1 MHDLMEENEQMRVE
15 LDALRSCS
23 FDERTARVAEDN
35 KRLKRRNGE
44 LQFEL
49 MDVKAELKKL
59 KDSIAHLPSGASAQQ
74 QALLMGAADAG
85 TGLLARPQTAAV
97 RSKPFEDDWLAD
109 PSFDPA
115 KA

>member
-1 MHDLMEENEQMRVE
+1 M
-15 LDALRSCS
+15 
-23 FDERTARVAEDN
+23 AEDN

-85 TGLLARPQTAAV
+85 SGLPARSQTAAV

-115 KA
+115 KAQDDMDRELAEIMQRNQKRLAELRSEVK